1 VSLAEAGVNAPE
13 PAFVAAD
20 RNDVPSR
27 RKILLVES
35 EEDQG
40 IYWSAV
46 LSSLGFE
53 VLRATT
59 LDAASAML
67 AAGPSIVACSSWVS
81 DGRGIEL
88 FAQLRQRQ
96 ELALVYLVLL
106 TSSVGQEEVIAS
118 LRGGANDCIDMGAS
132 YGEVRARLELAERV
146 ISLNE
151 ALHQKSA
158 ALSDALS
165 VIQTELQSAA
175 GLQAAML
182 PKALDCQS
190 FQIRTLYRPS
200 DLLGGDMVGLTAV
213 EGDRIAFGLIDVVG
227 HGTASALISC
237 SLIREMMDRMVVLL
251 QGTGGEASHD
261 CGKVVIEE
269 LNRRYCRLNI
279 PGMYFTAL
287 AGVLD
292 ARRGAVSYCQA
303 GHPSLVC
310 FDPAAGWS
318 ELEDS
323 GYPVGLFED
332 AEYAHREVQLTRGQI
347 LLAVSDGFLR
357 PQADDPGGSVEL
369 LRALP
374 KSPQQAEE
382 IIERLNHLAAQVHGS
397 ERDDQSAMVIR
408 HALSTPEIM

>member
-1 VSLAEAGVNAPE
+1 MSALE
-13 PAFVAAD
+13 PAVQSIAAEH
-20 RNDVPSR
+20 NDGSPR
-27 RKILLVES
+27 RKILLIES
-35 EEDQG
+35 EEDQA

-46 LSSLGFE
+46 LASLGFE
-53 VLRATT
+53 VLRA
-59 LDAASAML
+59 ASLETAGAML
-67 AAGPSIVACSSWVS
+67 VTEPSIIACSSVVC
-81 DGRGIEL
+81 DGRAIE
-88 FAQLRQRQ
+88 FFSQLRQRQ

-118 LRGGANDCIDMGAS
+118 LRGGANDCIDMSAS
-132 YGEVRARLELAERV
+132 YGEIRARLELAERV

-151 ALHQKSA
+151 ALRQKSA
-158 ALSDALS
+158 ALSDALT

-175 GLQAAML
+175 RLQAAML
-182 PKALDCQS
+182 PRALDYQG

-200 DLLGGDMVGLTAV
+200 DLLGGDMVGLIPV
-213 EGDRIAFGLIDVVG
+213 NEDRIAFALIDVAG

-251 QGTGGEASHD
+251 QDEGGAAWQS

-269 LNRRYCRLNI
+269 MNRRYCRLNI

-292 ARRGAVSYCQA
+292 ARHGTVTYCQA
-303 GHPSLVC
+303 GHPSLFC
-310 FDPAAGWS
+310 FEPDAGWT

-332 AEYAHREVQLTRGQI
+332 AEYAERQIQLKDGQTLI
-347 LLAVSDGFLR
+347 ALSDGFLR
-357 PQADDPGGSVEL
+357 PQPNDPGGSLEL
-369 LRALP
+369 LRVLP
-374 KSPQQAEE
+374 RLPQPPEE
-382 IIERLNHLAAQVHGS
+382 IIALLNVLAARANGC

-408 HALSTPEIM
+408 YQIM

>member
-1 VSLAEAGVNAPE
+1 VSAPE
-13 PAFVAAD
+13 ALIRPEAAD
-20 RNDVPSR
+20 RNELLSR

-35 EEDQG
+35 EDDQA
-40 IYWSAV
+40 IYWSSV

-53 VLRATT
+53 VLRASS
-59 LDAASAML
+59 LEAASAML
-67 AAGPSIVACSSWVS
+67 VGRPSIVACNSAVC
-81 DGRGIEL
+81 DGRGIEF
-88 FAQLRQRQ
+88 FARLRQRP
-96 ELALVYLVLL
+96 ELTLIYLVLL
-106 TSSVGQEEVIAS
+106 TSTVGQQEVIAS
-118 LRGGANDCIDMGAS
+118 LRGGANDCIDMSAS

-158 ALSDALS
+158 ALSDALT

-182 PKALDCQS
+182 PKALDYKS

-200 DLLGGDMVGLTAV
+200 DMLGGDMVGV
-213 EGDRIAFGLIDVVG
+213 IPVDEDRIAFGLIDVAG

-251 QGTGGEASHD
+251 QADASERSQE
-261 CGKVVIEE
+261 CGKVVVEE
-269 LNRRYCRLNI
+269 MNRRYSRLNI

-292 ARRGAVSYCQA
+292 VRSGTVNYCQA

-310 FDPAAGWS
+310 FDPQSGWT

-323 GYPVGLFED
+323 GYPVGLFD
-332 AEYAHREVQLTRGQI
+332 QAEYAHRRLHLKDGQI

-357 PQADDPGGSVEL
+357 PQDADPAGSREL
-369 LRALP
+369 LRVLP
-374 KSPQQAEE
+374 HLPQDLEE
-382 IIERLNHLAAQVHGS
+382 IIARLNELAARAQGT

-408 HALSTPEIM
+408 YRIM